1 MSVPIPPFEMPLLS
15 STIVEPEIAS
25 NPQTT
30 SDSHYVVL
38 VYDNDF
44 NTMNEVMGIL
54 MRATGCTED
63 EAFIETWEI
72 HYLGKSVVHH
82 GEKDI
87 CDHVAEII
95 RTIGIEVDVVEE

>member
-1 MSVPIPPFEMPLLS
+1 MSAQIPPFEMPRFS
-15 STIVEPEIAS
+15 PTIVEPEVVS
-25 NPQTT
+25 NPETS
-30 SDSHYVVL
+30 SDSHFVVI

-44 NTMNEVMGIL
+44 NTMNEVMGVL

-82 GEKDI
+82 GDRQV
-87 CDHVAEII
+87 CDHVAEVI
-95 RTIGIEVDVVEE
+95 RTIGIEVDVLEE